1 MAAQQTL
8 DSYFSAVPEPQRSTI
23 QFLRRFFV
31 REMGLEE
38 KQKNNTPFYYH
49 NKKWFG
55 FLSYNKDK
63 DHEIYISFTKGGMV
77 EHPALASEGRK
88 QAKIYRVDPYSD
100 IKVKELRETTELLK
114 AFYG

>member
-1 MAAQQTL
+1 MASQQTL

-23 QFLRRFFV
+23 QFLRHFFISDT
-31 REMGLEE
+31 GLQE
-38 KQKNNTPFYYH
+38 KQKNNTPFYYY
-49 NKKWFG
+49 NGKWFG

-88 QAKIYRVDPYSD
+88 QAKIYRVDPFED
-100 IKVKELRETTELLK
+100 IDVKELKEIMNMLK
-114 AFYG
+114 EKY

>member
-1 MAAQQTL
+1 MASQQTL

-31 REMGLEE
+31 TETGLEE
-38 KQKNNTPFYYH
+38 KQKNNTPFYYY

-77 EHPALASEGRK
+77 EHPALDSEGRK
-88 QAKIYRVDPYSD
+88 QAKIYRVDPHED
-100 IKVKELRETTELLK
+100 IDVNELKKITELLK
-114 AFYG
+114 QQY